1 MTELEVYDLVTL
13 GGGSDFAK
21 VIRVCESVGPNCL
34 IGGLAGNCYVEPV
47 YTIDAALA
55 MVLNYMPRVSERLA
69 ENGFIL
75 QTFEHSVLTCPAA
88 ICAIQFTTD
97 PRYQDFP
104 SRSERR
110 TVLGI
115 DVMVACLEDVTK
127 DKLWAYADPARRL
140 SKRKKDELDLVRL
153 AEEYPGLKRT
163 YPRELANMLGGSE

>member
-69 ENGFIL
+69 ENGFVL

-88 ICAIQFTTD
+88 ICAFSS
-97 PRYQDFP
+97 PRIP
-104 SRSERR
+104 ATRTSRRGR
-110 TVLGI
+110 N
-115 DVMVACLEDVTK
+115 DVRS
-127 DKLWAYADPARRL
+127 WA
-140 SKRKKDELDLVRL
+140 
-153 AEEYPGLKRT
+153 
-163 YPRELANMLGGSE
+163 